1 MLFSFKS
8 SSGKPEHGKSS
19 SSKLEPMVSVRGL
32 GLHFRSKFYRTVT
45 VRDLFVQAVK
55 NPWETLLR
63 PTQTSVIF
71 EDLNFDLYR
80 GDRVGLV
87 GINGVGKSSL
97 CRCIA
102 GIYQATRGTITVA
115 GECRAVFDTGIGIQP
130 ELTGRENAE
139 ILAELL
145 FLVSPAKQKELVD
158 DALRFAELGDYVDT
172 PFKFYSNGMQ
182 ARLCLSLV
190 SAMPADVLIL
200 DEVFDG
206 ADQFF
211 RKKIAQRVKDQI
223 EHSGTVI
230 FVSHSFDQVQDV
242 CNRVILLHERKII
255 FDGSPK
261 EAYEIYCRLRT

>member
-1 MLFSFKS
+1 MQSSSKS
-8 SSGKPEHGKSS
+8 SSNSNAGKT
-19 SSKLEPMVSVRGL
+19 EPMVQAREL
-32 GLHFRSKFYRTVT
+32 GLHFKSKFYRTQT
-45 VRDLFVQAVK
+45 VRDLFVQTVK
-55 NPWETLLR
+55 HPWETLLR
-63 PTQTSVIF
+63 PVETSVVF
-71 EDLNFDLYR
+71 ENLSFDLYR
-80 GDRVGLV
+80 GDRVGLI

-102 GIYQATRGTITVA
+102 GIYTATKGSIKVA

-145 FLVSPAKQKELVD
+145 FSVTKAQKKALID
-158 DALRFAELGDYVDT
+158 DALQFAELGDHVDS

-211 RKKIAQRVKDQI
+211 RKRIAQRVKDQI
-223 EHSGTVI
+223 EKSGTVI
-230 FVSHSFDQVQDV
+230 FVSHSFEQVQDV
-242 CNRVILLHERKII
+242 CNRVLLLHDRKIV

-261 EAYEIYCRLRT
+261 EAYEIYTALRV

>member
-1 MLFSFKS
+1 MQSSFKS
-8 SSGKPEHGKSS
+8 ELGKS
-19 SSKLEPMVSVRGL
+19 EPMVRIRNL
-32 GLHFRSKFYRTVT
+32 GLHFKSKFYRTQT
-45 VRDLFVQAVK
+45 VRDLFVQTVK
-55 NPWETLLR
+55 HPWETLLR
-63 PTQTSVIF
+63 PIETTVLF
-71 EDLNFDLYR
+71 ENLSFDLHR
-80 GDRVGLV
+80 GDRVGLIGV
-87 GINGVGKSSL
+87 NGVGKSSL

-102 GIYQATRGTITVA
+102 GIYTATKGTIEVS

-145 FLVSPAKQKELVD
+145 FSVSREKMKELVE
-158 DALRFAELGDYVDT
+158 DALRFAELGDYVDS

-190 SAMPADVLIL
+190 SAMPADILIL

-211 RKKIAQRVKDQI
+211 RKRIAQRVKDQI
-223 EHSGTVI
+223 EKSGTVV
-230 FVSHSFDQVQDV
+230 FVSHSFDQVLDV
-242 CNRVILLHERKII
+242 CNRVLLLHERKII

-261 EAYEIYCRLRT
+261 EAYEIYSGLKV